1 MFENTNNYFS
11 LIIIKCSTD
20 HHNIIAILN
29 TIILYDNIFNP
40 TKNILLVDIYT

>member
-11 LIIIKCSTD
+11 LIIIKGPTN

-29 TIILYDNIFNP
+29 TIILYTNFLNT
-40 TKNILLVDIYT
+40 TKNILFIDI